1 MNCYKFKFSRNFALL
16 LHLMVQR
23 KTGWNQTV
31 CLMYVYSITDT
42 IETSRCNCTKPC
54 TQSMY
59 EPGLSQAALS
69 ILSVDSILSADTE
82 ALERQYHSAI
92 ESHQRV
98 NDVIFVRDLQLVADI
113 QRHYL
118 NLRRFAKT
126 YLGDFDKSS
135 FAKVLTCL
143 LYTSPSPRD

>member
-1 MNCYKFKFSRNFALL
+1 MHFEVSLWR
-16 LHLMVQR
+16 M
-23 KTGWNQTV
+23 
-31 CLMYVYSITDT
+31 SDT

-54 TQSMY
+54 TQTLY

-69 ILSVDSILSADTE
+69 VLSVDSILSADME
-82 ALERQYHSAI
+82 ALERKYHAAI
-92 ESHQRV
+92 ESRQRV
-98 NDVIFVRDLQLVADI
+98 TDVVFVRDLQLVADI

-135 FAKVLTCL
+135 FAKVDALVAEMRNVTVM
-143 LYTSPSPRD
+143 